1 MPESTRIAGLLHDV
15 FHGELL
21 DHQPGEAWHGPA
33 TLGLVQDLSAADAA
47 KKPIPGGHSIWELVL
62 HIANWNDIIVRRLA
76 GETVE
81 GLINTEFDWPQ
92 NASGTDAAWR
102 EAVDRLARSYDN
114 LYKAISGATDEKLA
128 QPAVNRKLSN
138 YVMLHGIIHHIV
150 YHSGQIGLLRKAL
163 SQAKS

>member
-76 GETVE
+76 RENVV
-81 GLINTEFDWPQ
+81 GLVNTEVDWPK
-92 NASGTDAAWR
+92 NAGGNDAAWR
-102 EAVDRLARSYDN
+102 DAIDRMRHSYEN
-114 LYKAISGATDEKLA
+114 LLKAIAAASDEKLA
-128 QPAVNRKLSN
+128 ESAVNRKHSN
-138 YVMLHGIIHHIV
+138 YVMLHGIIHHVV

>member
-1 MPESTRIAGLLHDV
+1 MSESTRIANLLHDV

-76 GETVE
+76 GEKME
-81 GLINTEFDWPQ
+81 GLINTEFDWPKG
-92 NASGTDAAWR
+92 AAGEERAWR
-102 EAVDRLARSYDN
+102 DAVDRLKNSYEN
-114 LYKAISGATDEKLA
+114 LHKAISAASDEKLA
-128 QPAVNRKLSN
+128 QSAVNRKLSN
-138 YVMLHGIIHHIV
+138 YVMLHGIIHHVV

-163 SQAKS
+163 SQSSR